1 MLSTQHQA
9 LCTEHYSMLR
19 QFIATLLFLIATI
32 VLSILSVP
40 ASLDPTGSI
49 YSFLTRIWSH
59 TFCFLYGIKVV
70 VEGKR
75 HISKKENYVFVCNH
89 SSYTDIPIL
98 IVAIPK
104 DIRLVLRHTLTRI
117 PIWGWALLAGPF
129 IVINRSN
136 PVKSKRSITT
146 AIRKIQK
153 GENVLLFPEGTRTHD
168 GKLQSFKRG
177 AFHLAFAGGAKIIPV
192 AINGAFELLPRTGS
206 LPKTN
211 RKIVVRI
218 GEQLEPS
225 TEKPTEKEN
234 ELELMKRA
242 EQAVAG
248 LLSET

>member
-1 MLSTQHQA
+1 
-9 LCTEHYSMLR
+9 MLR
-19 QFIATLLFLIATI
+19 QLFATLVFVFVTI
-32 VLSILSVP
+32 VLSIISVP
-40 ASLDPTGSI
+40 ASLEPSGRI
-49 YSFLTRIWSH
+49 YSFLTRLWSH

-75 HISKKENYVFVCNH
+75 HIAKNVHYVFVSNH

-98 IVAIPK
+98 LVAIPK

-136 PVKSKRSITT
+136 PVKSKRSI
-146 AIRKIQK
+146 AKAIQK
-153 GENVLLFPEGTRTHD
+153 IKKGEDVLLFPEGTRTHD

-177 AFHLAFAGGAKIIPV
+177 AFHLAFVGGAKVIPV

-234 ELELMKRA
+234 ELELMNRA
-242 EQAVAG
+242 EKAVAG
-248 LLSET
+248 LIS